1 MCVCVCVCVCVC
13 TKMCNKEK
21 NCSGKYMLGKIGC
34 HHVFT
39 PVKATKTD
47 FHSKQ
52 AQKDNIRE
60 GGKER
65 IGDKCVYISFL
76 SDFSF
81 EKGKL
86 FIIYQ
91 TLSGGIVSVNL
102 IPPNLKPR
110 TQVCSSHH
118 TYF

>member
-1 MCVCVCVCVCVC
+1 
-13 TKMCNKEK
+13 
-21 NCSGKYMLGKIGC
+21 MLGKVG
-34 HHVFT
+34 FT
-39 PVKATKTD
+39 ALKATKTY

-52 AQKDNIRE
+52 AQKENIRE

-76 SDFSF
+76 SDFPF

-91 TLSGGIVSVNL
+91 NLFGGIVSVNL

-110 TQVCSSHH
+110 TQVCSSQQ
-118 TYF
+118 